1 MNATVH
7 LLESV
12 VPASVKIEVEVPQS
26 HPSVPLLGTNR
37 HGSGV
42 FFDPL
47 GLILT
52 ANYVTLGAR
61 SITIHTVDQRSWTGQ
76 RLVQDF
82 QTGLAIVGIEE
93 TARFPALPLQMS
105 SEVQAG
111 EEVLILAAR
120 EENSRRVND
129 GIVSAVEPFD
139 AYWEYRLPRA
149 IFTTAPNPGFGG
161 GAVIGR
167 RGEVRGIVLLDL
179 GQIGRFTLAA
189 PVDELIE
196 HREEILRSRRLP
208 HRKARGWLG
217 LFCYSVQDHLVIA
230 GVVPKS
236 PAEMA
241 GLKAGDVLLAVDGH
255 VVHDR
260 GHLYDELWQHA
271 PGDRV
276 ELSVYRDRQVHR
288 LIAQLGDAEQFFA

>member
-1 MNATVH
+1 MNATVR
-7 LLESV
+7 LLESA
-12 VPASVKIEVEVPQS
+12 VPASVELEVEIPET
-26 HPSVPLLGTNR
+26 HPSAPLLGTNR

-42 FFDPL
+42 FFDAL

-61 SITIHTVDQRSWTGQ
+61 SIVVHTVDQRRWSGQ

-82 QTGLAIVGIEE
+82 QTGLAIVAIEE
-93 TARFPALPLQMS
+93 SGRFPALSLRSSAGLQP
-105 SEVQAG
+105 G
-111 EEVLILAAR
+111 EDIFVLSAT
-120 EENSRRVND
+120 EENGRRVHD
-129 GIVSAVEPFD
+129 GVVSAVEPFD

-161 GAVIGR
+161 GALIDR
-167 RGEVRGIVLLDL
+167 RGEVRAIVLLEL
-179 GQIGRFTLAA
+179 AQIGRFTLAA
-189 PVDELIE
+189 PVDELVE
-196 HREEILRSRRLP
+196 HRDDILRSRRPP

-217 LFCYSVQDHLVIA
+217 LFCYSVQDHVVIA
-230 GVVPKS
+230 GVIPRS
-236 PAEMA
+236 PADVA
-241 GLKAGDVLLAVDGH
+241 GLKAGDVLLAVDDR

-260 GHLYDELWQHA
+260 GQLYDELWQHG

-276 ELSVYRDRQVHR
+276 ELSVYRDKHVHR